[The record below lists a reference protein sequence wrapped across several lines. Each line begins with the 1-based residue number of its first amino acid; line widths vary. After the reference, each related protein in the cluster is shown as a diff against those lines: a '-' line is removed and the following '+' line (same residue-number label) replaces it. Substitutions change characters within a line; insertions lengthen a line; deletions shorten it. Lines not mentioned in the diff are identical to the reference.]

1 MKKLI
6 RFNQGHIPGS
16 ICVIEASFTAS
27 ESISFGLKVM
37 LQRSKYC
44 VIISDEENEISAF
57 SLFLLEQKQNRV
69 MILDE
74 QCLPQIFTVC
84 QCQPSFFG
92 NAWQYKCSSSK

>member
-16 ICVIEASFTAS
+16 ICVIEASFTTS
-27 ESISFGLKVM
+27 ESISFGLRVM

-44 VIISDEENEISAF
+44 VIIADDEISAF
-57 SLFLLEQKQNRV
+57 SLFLLEQKQGRV
-69 MILDE
+69 MILDD
-74 QCLPQIFTVC
+74 QYLPQISDVC

-92 NAWQYKCSSSK
+92 NAWQYKCSSK